1 MMVARLGL
9 RVFLDTNVLF
19 SGLHSQGGP
28 PGEIL
33 NLYVRGEITVVISR
47 QVLEELVV
55 TIREK
60 LPRAIPVLE
69 RLLTGV
75 PPEVVGNPPL
85 AELARARGV
94 INPADAPILAA
105 AMVARPDVFV
115 TGNTRHF
122 LDNPE
127 VARVSGLR
135 IMTPAQFM
143 DYLRAKIED

>member
-1 MMVARLGL
+1 MIRLGL

-19 SGLHSQGGP
+19 SGFYSEGGP

-33 NLYVRGEITVVISR
+33 NLYVRGEITVVVSR

-55 TIREK
+55 AIREK
-60 LPRAIPVLE
+60 LPLAISALE

-75 PPEVVGNPPL
+75 PPEVVADPPV
-85 AELARARGV
+85 AESDRARGV
-94 INPADAPILAA
+94 INAADAPILAA

-115 TGNTRHF
+115 TGNTRYF

-135 IMTPAQFM
+135 IMTPARFV
-143 DYLRAKIED
+143 DYLRVKMGD

>member
-1 MMVARLGL
+1 MV
-9 RVFLDTNVLF
+9 
-19 SGLHSQGGP
+19 SH
-28 PGEIL
+28 
-33 NLYVRGEITVVISR
+33 

-60 LPRAIPVLE
+60 LPQVLPALE

-75 PPEVVGNPPL
+75 PPEVVADPPV
-85 AELARARGV
+85 AESDRARGV
-94 INPADAPILAA
+94 INAADAPILAA
-105 AMVARPDVFV
+105 AMVARPDVLV

-135 IMTPAQFM
+135 IMTPARFV
-143 DYLRAKIED
+143 DYLRVKMGD